1 MHNSSVSNSER
12 NDTQLIPEEIQK
24 SFLPVLPRKL
34 FITGDIKI
42 KMLMAVYS
50 INQKYVVNVRALAPQ
65 RLAIYMTI
73 WSQLKDISNQIF
85 VLYKLV
91 PMKHQLI

>member
-73 WSQLKDISNQIF
+73 
-85 VLYKLV
+85 
-91 PMKHQLI
+91 